1 MSDVINKRKK
11 IYKSIS
17 IIQNLPQS
25 ITNKIYKYSIEQLN
39 DELLNVFNILNL
51 TKEETAIRQNIYQQF
66 KTVLEKEFQILGYSI
81 TIEKFGSFMTGVMI
95 NESDID
101 ITVLFNKDKRLNSMH
116 PNDILKIVKKVLL
129 INNLCVGEIIHI
141 KKAKTPILKC
151 ISKKHNIKIDISI
164 NKKDGIEGNQFII
177 LKLKE
182 NPEIKYLIILLKYF
196 MKRRGLSNTQIGG
209 LSSLSQ
215 FILILHFINL
225 HPLTKSLSIKDNIG
239 VLMMDFFQYYS
250 DFDVKNIIISGT
262 NSNYVINASNDE
274 IFLQNPIFSELNNLS
289 SGCKSFYF
297 TQKIFKQNW
306 QLMAE
311 ILKTNNTNGK
321 LISSLWFKFNQQELE
336 ERKKIIMQYKKNI

>member
-129 INNLCVGEIIHI
+129 INNLCV
-141 KKAKTPILKC
+141 
-151 ISKKHNIKIDISI
+151 
-164 NKKDGIEGNQFII
+164 
-177 LKLKE
+177 
-182 NPEIKYLIILLKYF
+182 
-196 MKRRGLSNTQIGG
+196 
-209 LSSLSQ
+209 
-215 FILILHFINL
+215 
-225 HPLTKSLSIKDNIG
+225 
-239 VLMMDFFQYYS
+239 
-250 DFDVKNIIISGT
+250 
-262 NSNYVINASNDE
+262 
-274 IFLQNPIFSELNNLS
+274 
-289 SGCKSFYF
+289 
-297 TQKIFKQNW
+297 
-306 QLMAE
+306 
-311 ILKTNNTNGK
+311 
-321 LISSLWFKFNQQELE
+321 
-336 ERKKIIMQYKKNI
+336 